1 MNIEQQ
7 AVFSMAEAGNVAAS
21 VTLLQSRLDYLGDAL
36 EHADTQE
43 AAQPIEA
50 ERRILMTTLAAIKA
64 EYTPGYFD
72 STLDESVIRELYEAA
87 QQILFDTN
95 GGHEK
100 ALSVVELIEDGK
112 YLEAVMVEMV
122 Y

>member
-7 AVFSMAEAGNVAAS
+7 AVFGMAEVSNVAAS

-43 AAQPIEA
+43 TAQPIEA

-64 EYTPGYFD
+64 EYAPGYFD
-72 STLDESVIRELYEAA
+72 SSLIHAA
-87 QQILFDTN
+87 QPN
-95 GGHEK
+95 PP
-100 ALSVVELIEDGK
+100 SR
-112 YLEAVMVEMV
+112 
-122 Y
+122 